1 MNIAFLCTR
10 SYFSTAVFRH
20 LTPTLPIDLIVLPY
34 VSPRAP
40 VTVPPQLQLAS
51 NKKCTH
57 ELETL
62 AQLASIKVLYQAEHS
77 QQQVAQYL
85 SDHDIDIIIVACYP
99 SLIPDIQIQAS
110 KQGAINI
117 HPSLL
122 PRYRGPSPI
131 FWQLRHNEQATG
143 VSLHCVNSRFD
154 AGNIIAQQ
162 SLVFPLSASADEIDE
177 LVAHTAATILLELCH
192 TQNTLHNFMSTATTQ
207 HEHQAHYHSAPCNKD
222 FSLSHDWSAQHAYR
236 FMRGTQQWQKPYPIM
251 IKNVELQLTQAISY
265 SGKRN
270 AKTIIYEGENTVYL
284 NFKSGS
290 LRAQYIKNS
299 STT

>member
-10 SYFSTAVFRH
+10 SYFSTTVFRH
-20 LTPTLPIDLIVLPY
+20 LTPTLPINLIVLPY
-34 VSPRAP
+34 VSPPAP
-40 VTVPPQLQLAS
+40 ATVPPQLKLVS
-51 NKKCTH
+51 NKQSTH

-77 QQQVAQYL
+77 KQQVAQYL

-99 SLIPDIQIQAS
+99 RLIPDIQIQAS
-110 KQGAINI
+110 KHGAINI

-143 VSLHCVNSRFD
+143 VSLHCVNNRFD
-154 AGNIIAQQ
+154 AGNIISQQ
-162 SLVFPLSASADEIDE
+162 SLVFPLSANAEEIDG
-177 LVAHTAATILLELCH
+177 LVAHAAATILLELCH
-192 TQNTLHNFMSTATTQ
+192 TQDTLNNFMSTATAQ
-207 HEHQAHYHSAPCNKD
+207 QEQQAQYHSAPCNKD

-236 FMRGTQQWQKPYPIM
+236 FMCGTQQWQKPYPIV
-251 IKNVELQLTQAISY
+251 IKDVELLLTQATSY
-265 SGKRN
+265 SKKSN
-270 AKTIIYEGENTVYL
+270 AKTIIYEGENTVCL

-299 STT
+299 TAT